1 MLNFSIEIN
10 CTYLYL
16 RMEWGELYYGYKHM
30 HNKKIKNLHI
40 IYIIY
45 LCSVAVESFHF
56 FQETII
62 NITNFLT
69 SHVTGHL
76 LILPSNWNLP
86 NTGMEPRSHTLQ
98 ADSLLCEPPGKPHIM
113 SALFFPHFV
122 LPSSFTA
129 TCIFT

>member
-1 MLNFSIEIN
+1 MLSFSIEIN

-16 RMEWGELYYGYKHM
+16 RMEWGELYYGYKHI
-30 HNKKIKNLHI
+30 HNKIKNLPI
-40 IYIIY
+40 IYIMY

-76 LILPSNWNLP
+76 LILPSN
-86 NTGMEPRSHTLQ
+86 
-98 ADSLLCEPPGKPHIM
+98 
-113 SALFFPHFV
+113 
-122 LPSSFTA
+122 
-129 TCIFT
+129 